1 MRGVPGAVFV
11 LDTRIEHIAVQEA
24 NRLEIPVIAIL
35 DSNCNPDHITYPI
48 PGNDDAIRSI
58 KLITSRIADA
68 CIEGAH
74 LRTQREEADFKP
86 VPPGGDKAAA
96 VITPGIAGNNR
107 TLTVYPEGS
116 LRMAGSSHLVKEL
129 REKTGAG
136 ILDCQ
141 KALTENSND
150 IEKSID
156 YLRQKGLAAALKKS
170 GRETNQGL
178 VHAYIH
184 MGGKIG
190 VLIEVNCETDF
201 VARNEE
207 FKAFVNDLALQV
219 AAGKPSYVKREEI
232 PASLIEKERSI
243 YEGQAK
249 EMGKPPA
256 AWPKIVEGK
265 LEKFFQ
271 ESCLIEQ
278 SFVKDPAVLIKDLL
292 ALKIAKIGENM
303 NIRRF
308 TRYQLGEA

>member
-1 MRGVPGAVFV
+1 
-11 LDTRIEHIAVQEA
+11 
-24 NRLEIPVIAIL
+24 
-35 DSNCNPDHITYPI
+35 
-48 PGNDDAIRSI
+48 
-58 KLITSRIADA
+58 
-68 CIEGAH
+68 
-74 LRTQREEADFKP
+74 
-86 VPPGGDKAAA
+86 
-96 VITPGIAGNNR
+96 
-107 TLTVYPEGS
+107 
-116 LRMAGSSHLVKEL
+116 MAGASTLVKEL

-141 KALTENSND
+141 KALQETGDNID
-150 IEKSID
+150 KAID
-156 YLRQKGLAAALKKS
+156 YLRQKGLAAAQKKS

-178 VHAYIH
+178 IHAYIH

-207 FKAFVNDLALQV
+207 FKSFVNDLALQV
-219 AAGKPSYVKREEI
+219 AAAKPAYVKREDI
-232 PASLIEKERSI
+232 PKEVVDKERAI

-265 LEKFFQ
+265 LEKFYQ
-271 ESCLIEQ
+271 ESCLMEQ
-278 SFVKDPAVLIKDLL
+278 AFIKDPAVMVKDLL
-292 ALKIAKIGENM
+292 AQKIAKIGENM

>member
-1 MRGVPGAVFV
+1 
-11 LDTRIEHIAVQEA
+11 
-24 NRLEIPVIAIL
+24 
-35 DSNCNPDHITYPI
+35 
-48 PGNDDAIRSI
+48 
-58 KLITSRIADA
+58 
-68 CIEGAH
+68 
-74 LRTQREEADFKP
+74 
-86 VPPGGDKAAA
+86 
-96 VITPGIAGNNR
+96 
-107 TLTVYPEGS
+107 
-116 LRMAGSSHLVKEL
+116 MAGSSQLVKEL

-141 KALTENSND
+141 KALIENGND

-156 YLRQKGLAAALKKS
+156 YLRQKGLAAAAKKS

-201 VARNEE
+201 VARNDE

-219 AAGKPSYVKREEI
+219 AAAKPLYVKREDI
-232 PASLIEKERSI
+232 PKDLIDKERVI

-256 AWPKIVEGK
+256 AWPKIVDGK

-271 ESCLIEQ
+271 ENCLMEQ
-278 SFVKDPAVLIKDLL
+278 SFIKDPAVIIKDLL
-292 ALKIAKIGENM
+292 AQKIAKIGENM

-308 TRYQLGEA
+308 TRFQLGEA

>member
-1 MRGVPGAVFV
+1 
-11 LDTRIEHIAVQEA
+11 
-24 NRLEIPVIAIL
+24 
-35 DSNCNPDHITYPI
+35 
-48 PGNDDAIRSI
+48 
-58 KLITSRIADA
+58 
-68 CIEGAH
+68 
-74 LRTQREEADFKP
+74 
-86 VPPGGDKAAA
+86 
-96 VITPGIAGNNR
+96 
-107 TLTVYPEGS
+107 
-116 LRMAGSSHLVKEL
+116 MAGSSQLVKEL

-141 KALTENSND
+141 KALVENGND
-150 IEKSID
+150 IEKAID
-156 YLRQKGLAAALKKS
+156 YLRQKGLAAAAKKS

-178 VHAYIH
+178 IHSYIH

-219 AAGKPSYVKREEI
+219 AASKPLYVKREDI
-232 PASLIEKERSI
+232 PKDLLDKERLI

-265 LEKFFQ
+265 LEKFCQ
-271 ESCLIEQ
+271 ENCLMEQ
-278 SFVKDPAVLIKDLL
+278 SFIKDPAITIKDLL
-292 ALKIAKIGENM
+292 SQKIAKIGENM

-308 TRYQLGEA
+308 TRFQLGEA

>member
-1 MRGVPGAVFV
+1 
-11 LDTRIEHIAVQEA
+11 
-24 NRLEIPVIAIL
+24 
-35 DSNCNPDHITYPI
+35 
-48 PGNDDAIRSI
+48 
-58 KLITSRIADA
+58 
-68 CIEGAH
+68 
-74 LRTQREEADFKP
+74 
-86 VPPGGDKAAA
+86 
-96 VITPGIAGNNR
+96 
-107 TLTVYPEGS
+107 
-116 LRMAGSSHLVKEL
+116 MAGASQLVKEL

-141 KALTENSND
+141 KALQECGDD
-150 IEKSID
+150 IEKAVD
-156 YLRQKGLAAALKKS
+156 YLRQKGLAAAQKKS

-219 AAGKPSYVKREEI
+219 AAAKPSYVKREDI
-232 PASLIEKERSI
+232 PKEVVEKERGI

-265 LEKFFQ
+265 LEKFYQ
-271 ESCLIEQ
+271 ESCLMEQ
-278 SFVKDPAVLIKDLL
+278 AFIKDPAVMIKDLL
-292 ALKIAKIGENM
+292 AQKIAKIGENM

>member
-1 MRGVPGAVFV
+1 
-11 LDTRIEHIAVQEA
+11 
-24 NRLEIPVIAIL
+24 
-35 DSNCNPDHITYPI
+35 
-48 PGNDDAIRSI
+48 
-58 KLITSRIADA
+58 
-68 CIEGAH
+68 
-74 LRTQREEADFKP
+74 
-86 VPPGGDKAAA
+86 
-96 VITPGIAGNNR
+96 
-107 TLTVYPEGS
+107 
-116 LRMAGSSHLVKEL
+116 MAGSSQLVKEL

-141 KALTENSND
+141 KALQENGDD
-150 IEKSID
+150 IEKAVD
-156 YLRQKGLAAALKKS
+156 YLRQKGLAAAQKKA

-178 VHAYIH
+178 IHAYIH

-219 AAGKPSYVKREEI
+219 AAAKPQYVRREDV
-232 PASLIEKERSI
+232 PATLVEKERSI

-278 SFVKDPAVLIKDLL
+278 AFIKDPAVTVKDLL
-292 ALKIAKIGENM
+292 SQKIAKIGENM

-308 TRYQLGEA
+308 TRFQLGES